1 MNPTPDQEPAPAG
14 APHSEASPATVVKP
28 DKPDKPDAAPAR
40 PWLGKRRQDRSEI
53 VFYSYPK
60 YLYTWPLIFLAVVF
74 PLLGNLVSPKI
85 EGWVFLVTLLTVL
98 MAVGFDLSRNLSIS
112 WGVTIIA
119 SVFCILWLKDVKNVI
134 FFSDIGHHLASRNPV
149 VSPDW
154 TYLFALFG
162 GLLYFIMFIDVHI
175 NQRWR
180 ISHNEIEHFAM
191 LSKDDS
197 LGRGAKRIIT
207 SYPDFLEL
215 LLCGAGTIQIYS
227 AQGGMLLR
235 SIPNVPLLFF
245 RSAEISRILESTE
258 VSAASGD
265 EDVDQQ
271 EGHAANEELSDGH
284 GG

>member
-14 APHSEASPATVVKP
+14 APPNEATQATVVKP
-28 DKPDKPDAAPAR
+28 DAAEDSPVKSS
-40 PWLGKRRQDRSEI
+40 LGKQRQNRSEI

-60 YLYTWPLIFLAVVF
+60 YLYTWPLIVLAVVF
-74 PLLGNLVSPKI
+74 HLLGDLVSPTV
-85 EGWVFLVTLLTVL
+85 EGWALLITLLTVL

-134 FFSDIGHHLASRNPV
+134 IFSAIGHHLALKNPS

-154 TYLFALFG
+154 TYLFALFS
-162 GLLYFIMFIDVHI
+162 GLLYLIMFIGVHI

-180 ISHNEIEHFAM
+180 ITHNEIEHFTM

-215 LLCGAGTIQIYS
+215 LICGAGTIQIYS
-227 AQGGMLLR
+227 AQGGILLR
-235 SIPNVPLLFF
+235 SISNVPLLFF
-245 RSAEISRILESTE
+245 RSADISRILESTE
-258 VSAASGD
+258 VTAATGD
-265 EDVDQQ
+265 EEVDQQ
-271 EGHAANEELSDGH
+271 EGQSANEELS
-284 GG
+284 GGRGG

>member
-1 MNPTPDQEPAPAG
+1 MTPEAG
-14 APHSEASPATVVKP
+14 PATTPVKP
-28 DKPDKPDAAPAR
+28 VLTGPTQSKRA
-40 PWLGKRRQDRSEI
+40 LGPSQRNNSKI

-60 YLYTWPLIFLAVVF
+60 YLYAWPLIFLSALF
-74 PLLGNLVSPKI
+74 PLLGDLVSPSV
-85 EGWVFLVTLLTVL
+85 EGWIFVVALLTVL
-98 MAVGFDLSRNLSIS
+98 MAMGFDLSRNLTIS
-112 WGVTIIA
+112 WGVTLIA
-119 SVFCILWLKDVKNVI
+119 SVFCILWLKDAKNVT
-134 FFSDIGHHLASRNPV
+134 FFSEIGHHLTEKNPV
-149 VSPDW
+149 ISRDW
-154 TYLFALFG
+154 FYLFGVFG
-162 GLLYFIMFIDVHI
+162 GVLYLIMFIDAHI

-235 SIPNVPLLFF
+235 SIPNVPWLFF
-245 RSAEISRILESTE
+245 RSKKISRILESTE
-258 VSAASGD
+258 VSASTGD
-265 EDVDQQ
+265 EDVDQN